1 MPNDDE
7 SGLRPSEDRNA
18 MRVIQDETV
27 NEVGSADRPLAPRRA
42 GRRDRRRA
50 TGASAQCESRA
61 ATPGAATAPVRPAL
75 RILPGPSFDEV
86 DAAVEPTGDAPR
98 AEALPGRDLGP
109 RWDEPSLAGSQERAT
124 LAGSQERA
132 TLCLAPVRSIAA
144 EIRAATTV
152 IGGWV
157 ELVELG
163 MLTEDELAVACQRI
177 RAAQARI
184 EAAGEQLELA
194 AGISHP
200 ELP

>member
-124 LAGSQERA
+124 L
-132 TLCLAPVRSIAA
+132 CLAPVRSIAA

>member
-1 MPNDDE
+1 MPNDGE

-42 GRRDRRRA
+42 SRRDRRRA

-61 ATPGAATAPVRPAL
+61 ATAPGRPAL
-75 RILPGPSFDEV
+75 RILSGRSFDEV
-86 DAAVEPTGDAPR
+86 DAEVQPSVGAPR
-98 AEALPGRDLGP
+98 AEALPGRHLGP
-109 RWDEPSLAGSQERAT
+109 RWDDPSFAS
-124 LAGSQERA
+124 SPERA
-132 TLCLAPVRSIAA
+132 TLCRALVRSIA
-144 EIRAATTV
+144 EEVRAATTV

-163 MLTEDELAVACQRI
+163 MLTEDELAIACQRI

-200 ELP
+200 DLP